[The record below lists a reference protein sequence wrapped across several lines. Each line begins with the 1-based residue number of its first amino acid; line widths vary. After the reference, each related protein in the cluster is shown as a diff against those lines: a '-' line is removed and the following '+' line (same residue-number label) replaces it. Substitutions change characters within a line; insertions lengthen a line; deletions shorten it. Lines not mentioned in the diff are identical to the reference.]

1 VPYRV
6 AVLGSAQSAAEMVQA
21 LQTDLPNAEVVWIM
35 RAIGLRSYEANNKF
49 TNELYYPSFVDR
61 FFEARPEGREQ
72 ILQEMHRTNYSGIAP
87 ALLESLYADEYHDR
101 LTGRQRK
108 RIITMTD
115 VTAARTV
122 ADEINLELTDR
133 RTGAVTDLRRDLVF
147 LGTGFRREMP
157 AMVRRLAG
165 RLGIDR
171 VSVNRHYRL
180 DLGGPATAACYL
192 QGVNEATHGIA
203 DSLLSVLAPRAEDIT
218 RDILADRAGQPR
230 PAASALDH
238 RFEREPS
245 TAGRSPR

>member
-1 VPYRV
+1 
-6 AVLGSAQSAAEMVQA
+6 MVQA
-21 LQTDLPNAEVVWIM
+21 LQTDLPSAEVVWIM

-49 TNELYYPSFVDR
+49 TNELYYPSFVDT
-61 FFEARPEGREQ
+61 FFEARPEGRKQ

-87 ALLESLYADEYHDR
+87 PLLESLYADEYHDR

-115 VTAARTV
+115 VTGAGTV

-133 RTGAVTDLRRDLVF
+133 RTGAVTELRRDLVF

-157 AMVRRLAG
+157 AMVRRLAA
-165 RLGIDR
+165 RLSLDR
-171 VSVNRHYRL
+171 VSVSRHYRL

-192 QGVNEATHGIA
+192 QGINEATHGIA

-218 RDILADRAGQPR
+218 RDILAHRAGQPS
-230 PAASALDH
+230 PVAGPLDH
-238 RFEREPS
+238 RLEREPS